1 MKAPRTIHPPSVDPI
16 TDAGIHE
23 LREALFEGPADTR
36 QLHGLVAC
44 HDGLGRSHR
53 RRKAREL
60 CAKIFATIQ
69 GGA

>member
-1 MKAPRTIHPPSVDPI
+1 MAQHAPQQPDADPI
-16 TDAGIHE
+16 TDAQIHE
-23 LREALFEGPADTR
+23 LRKMLFDGPADAR

-44 HDGLGRSHR
+44 HDALGRSHR

-60 CAKIFATIQ
+60 CATILATLR

>member
-1 MKAPRTIHPPSVDPI
+1 MTEHAPRQPDADPI
-16 TDAGIHE
+16 TDTQIYE
-23 LREALFEGPADTR
+23 LREMLFEGPADAR

-44 HDGLGRSHR
+44 HAALGRSHR

-60 CAKIFATIQ
+60 YATILATLR